1 MTILTQRTLLV
12 VGTTPLPADRG
23 RFYVGNGGA
32 IARQALATDPV
43 GNFTLTLLN
52 VVVGSAIRVE
62 AQSTG
67 AELWTGTAAAGT
79 VLVPLFAYSA
89 GSPLND
95 LRIKVRKGS
104 SAPFFRPFETL
115 ATAIVGAASVFV
127 AQIEDD

>member
-32 IARQALATDPV
+32 IARQSLPTDPV
-43 GNFTLTLLN
+43 GNFTLTLQN
-52 VVVGSAIRVE
+52 VVVGSAIRIE

-67 AELWTGTAAAGT
+67 ATLWTGTAAAST
-79 VLVPLFAYSA
+79 VVVPLFAYAS

-104 SAPFFRPFETL
+104 GSPFYRPFETL
-115 ATAIVGAASVFV
+115 TTATVGAASVFV